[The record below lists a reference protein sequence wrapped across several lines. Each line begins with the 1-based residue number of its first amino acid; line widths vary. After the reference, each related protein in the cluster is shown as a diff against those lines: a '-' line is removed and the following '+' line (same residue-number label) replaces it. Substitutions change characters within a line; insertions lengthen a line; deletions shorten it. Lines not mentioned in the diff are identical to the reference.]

1 MRSILL
7 ATTALMLLSGCD
19 PKPTS
24 KVPDTATAETAT
36 ASDASAIAAETARLN
51 EWFDTKFEEELQ
63 RSPLTLT
70 YLGRKDKYDQVDD
83 ASWTSSEADLQW
95 RRDTVKELKADFSY
109 DLLTDEAKMSYDL
122 WTYILE
128 SAENNW
134 KWRHYGYIFEQMGGA
149 QATPPQFM
157 IAFHSVDTE
166 ADMIAYISRI
176 DGFATQISTLLDH
189 AKEAA
194 AMGIRAPVFAYEGA
208 LDQAQKVVSGAPFDD
223 GEDSAL
229 FSDAKGKID
238 ALVEAETIT
247 AERGDELKASVSAAL
262 TGPFKASYDAL
273 AEWLETDVANTDAEH
288 GVSALPDGLAYY
300 NHMLANSTTTA
311 LTADEVHEIGLS
323 EVARLREQMIA
334 VKDKFGYEG
343 TLQEFFVWLRET
355 KDDERLY
362 FPNTDE
368 GRQGYIDAATKDIAN
383 IKTQLPAY
391 FGLLPKADVVVKR
404 VEPFREQDGAA
415 QHYNSGTP
423 DGSRPGVYYAHLS
436 DMKAMPK
443 RELEVIAYHEAIPG
457 HHMQIS
463 IAQELTGIPQFRTQ
477 QFYNAYVEGWALYA
491 EHLAKEMPGTYQD
504 DLSEFGRL
512 GSEIWRAI
520 RLVVDTGLH
529 TKGWTKQQAIEYF
542 QTNSAITD
550 GQALAEVE
558 RYITWPGQATGY
570 KIGMIKILE
579 LRARAEETLGDKFDI
594 RGFHDAVLGGGGLPL
609 PVLEKRVD
617 QWIASIQAS

>member
-7 ATTALMLLSGCD
+7 ATTALMLLAACD
-19 PKPTS
+19 PKPTPNA
-24 KVPDTATAETAT
+24 PDTATTETTTAPDAT
-36 ASDASAIAAETARLN
+36 AIAAETARLN
-51 EWFDTKFEEELQ
+51 EWFDVRYEEELQ
-63 RSPLTLT
+63 RSPLALT
-70 YLGRKDKYDQVDD
+70 YLGRKEKYDQVDD
-83 ASWTSSEADLQW
+83 ASWASQEADLEW
-95 RRDTVKELKADFSY
+95 RRNTVKEMKADFNY

-122 WTYILE
+122 WNYILE
-128 SAENNW
+128 EAESNW

-149 QATPPQFM
+149 QANPPQFL

-166 ADMIAYISRI
+166 DDMTAYISRI
-176 DGFATQISTLLDH
+176 EGFAAQISTLLEH

-194 AMGIRAPVFAYEGA
+194 DLGIRAPAFAYEGA
-208 LDQAQKVVSGAPFDD
+208 MDQAQKVVTGAPFDD
-223 GEDSAL
+223 GADSAL
-229 FSDAKGKID
+229 WSDAKGKID
-238 ALVEAETIT
+238 ALVEAGTIT
-247 AERGDELKASVSAAL
+247 TERGDELKASASAAL
-262 TGPFKASYDAL
+262 TGPFETSYDEL
-273 AEWLETDVANTDAEH
+273 IEWLAADVANTDAEH
-288 GVSALPDGLAYY
+288 GASALPDGIAYY
-300 NHMLANSTTTA
+300 NHMLANSTTTE

-355 KDDERLY
+355 KDDKRLY

-368 GRQGYIDAATKDIAN
+368 GRQGYIDEATRDIAN
-383 IKTQLPAY
+383 IKAQLPAY

-415 QHYNSGTP
+415 QHYNQGTP

-463 IAQELTGIPQFRTQ
+463 IAQELEGIPQFRTQ

-491 EHLAKEMPGTYQD
+491 EKLAKEMPGTYED

-512 GSEIWRAI
+512 GSEIWRGI

-529 TKGWTKQQAIEYF
+529 TKGWTKQQAIDYF
-542 QTNSAITD
+542 QQNSAITD

-570 KIGMIKILE
+570 KIGMIRILE
-579 LRARAEETLGDKFDI
+579 LRAKAEATLGEKFDI

-609 PVLEKRVD
+609 DLLEKRVD
-617 QWIASIQAS
+617 QWVASVQAS